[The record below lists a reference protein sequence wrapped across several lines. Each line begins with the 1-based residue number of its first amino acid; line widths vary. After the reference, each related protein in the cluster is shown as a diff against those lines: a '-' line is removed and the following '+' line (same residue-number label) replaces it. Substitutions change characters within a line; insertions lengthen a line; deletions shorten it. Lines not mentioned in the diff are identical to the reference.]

1 MSYKALKNEIR
12 KLNVLLEDS
21 NVTIVPTPVGEPED
35 KNLEIVPPSPEETKE
50 EEHVTP
56 AVYASMEKI
65 EPRNSKVKA
74 AYADKAVQG
83 STKFVFVIE
92 ELDRGDDEFH
102 GRAAIVCKHA
112 GKLIYAGVSF
122 PQKAKSPIPP
132 NLYKMI
138 PVRGASMPAWVKPYI
153 DSNVHIIPP
162 DEQ

>member
-1 MSYKALKNEIR
+1 MSYKALKTEIT
-12 KLNVLLEDS
+12 KLNLLLEDS
-21 NVTIVPTPVGEPED
+21 NVTIVPTPAEAPTEKEPEV
-35 KNLEIVPPSPEETKE
+35 VPTPTEVPK

-74 AYADKAVQG
+74 AYADKAAQG

-138 PVRGASMPAWVKPYI
+138 PVRGSSMPSWVKPYI
-153 DSNVHIIPP
+153 DSGIHVVP